1 MVATLARQTLA
12 RRIGFGVLAAVVL
25 ILAATEQSVP
35 GGASYVRAAVA
46 DGELYRLVT
55 FPLASRSWGE
65 ALFGL
70 AVAGAIGLMIGRQRG
85 VWSWLGLGLASTLF
99 ASLLVYW
106 FEPRILVLSGL
117 TVPLFGVFTAGLMRS
132 WQDGEHTGVK
142 MFASVLVAY
151 FLSRIYMDLS
161 FPLDQNRTP
170 EYSPWPAHLLA
181 TGGGL
186 AWSVGELWRRGRQ
199 A

>member
-1 MVATLARQTLA
+1 M
-12 RRIGFGVLAAVVL
+12 
-25 ILAATEQSVP
+25 LAATEQSVP
-35 GGASYVRAAVA
+35 GGAAYVRAAVA

-65 ALFGL
+65 ALYGL

-85 VWSWLGLGLASTLF
+85 IWSWLGLGLTSTLF
-99 ASLLVYW
+99 ASLLAYW

-117 TVPLFGVFTAGLMRS
+117 TVPVFGVFTAGLMRS

-151 FLSRIYMDLS
+151 FLMMIQVDLAFLRDQHRTS
-161 FPLDQNRTP
+161 EHPL
-170 EYSPWPAHLLA
+170 WPVYLLA

-186 AWSVGELWRRGRQ
+186 AWSVGELWRRGRR